1 MWGRRAAPSGR
12 RRLKTARAQTPIDFA
27 VGAGVF
33 LLTLAFVIAFV
44 PTLFDPFSAASTASP
59 VVSDRVAAG
68 VTGDLLAASPAE
80 PGVLSPACT
89 VAFLTANGTL
99 GSEADCHPDVDENV
113 ATHFGIDGDVQ
124 VVIHAPDR
132 RDPGTNASNLSIATR
147 HGRFEVAPDRTT
159 ADPSD
164 AVGADITVSQRLVSI
179 GGTQYRLTV
188 RVW

>member
-1 MWGRRAAPSGR
+1 MWGRRRSSASRGP
-12 RRLKTARAQTPIDFA
+12 TVARAQTPIDFA

-44 PTLFDPFSAASTASP
+44 PTLFDPFSAAETASP

-68 VTGDLLAASPAE
+68 VAGDLLAVSPAE

-89 VAFLTANGTL
+89 VAFLTGNETL
-99 GSEADCHPDVDENV
+99 GTDADCHPAVAESP
-113 ATHFGIDGDVQ
+113 ATHFGVDGDVQ
-124 VVIHAPDR
+124 VVIHAPDQR
-132 RDPGTNASNLSIATR
+132 SPSTNASNLTIATR
-147 HGRFEVAPDRTT
+147 HGRFDIEPDRAT

-164 AVGADITVSQRLVSI
+164 AVGEEVTVSQRLVSI

>member
-1 MWGRRAAPSGR
+1 MWGRRRSSASRGPPA
-12 RRLKTARAQTPIDFA
+12 ARAQTPIDFA

-68 VTGDLLAASPAE
+68 VAGDLLAASPAE

-89 VAFLTANGTL
+89 VAFLSANATL
-99 GSEADCHPDVDENV
+99 GTDADCHPDVAENP

-124 VVIHAPDR
+124 VVIHELDR
-132 RDPGTNASNLSIATR
+132 RNPSTNASNLSIATR
-147 HGRFEVAPDRTT
+147 HGRFEVEPDRTT
-159 ADPSD
+159 ADTTDPTGED
-164 AVGADITVSQRLVSI
+164 VTVSQRLVSI